1 MCFTEKSCGVFV
13 FLAVLSFFTST
24 NLYQS
29 NDVEKGRQLMAAL
42 LSGTVVKVDSSQ
54 LQVYIFRG
62 NPLVLMIMM
71 VIEARLANLGFKRE
85 REHICCA

>member
-1 MCFTEKSCGVFV
+1 M

-54 LQVYIFRG
+54 LQVCIFRG
-62 NPLVLMIMM
+62 NPLVLMIMT
-71 VIEARLANLGFKRE
+71 VIEARLANLGFKWE